1 MISHDIIYLIEFLNL
16 LSMKP
21 VFDAKGVYSFV
32 VGVQYDFSRADLHI
46 QDIKLVDDLLS
57 ILPNVLL

>member
-1 MISHDIIYLIEFLNL
+1 M

-21 VFDAKGVYSFV
+21 VFDAKGTYAYVI
-32 VGVQYDFSRADLHI
+32 GVQYDLSLNETHI

-57 ILPNVLL
+57 ILPNIIQ